1 MKEGAST
8 YPVEPWRITEEN
20 PSREDYIRNGTV
32 FFLGNGYLGIRG
44 GMEEHDFRTSP
55 VHKGTYI
62 NGFYETEPIVYGES
76 AYGFA
81 REKQVMLNLADATE
95 IVLRIPTPG
104 GGDLFSPDTGV
115 FHSARRYLD
124 MKAGLLQR
132 EITWESPSGALF
144 DIQITRMVS
153 LVRRHLACIVYRVR
167 PLRAPAVVE
176 FSSVL
181 NGRTENA
188 RSGDDPRGGSGLPVD
203 TLKTLH
209 ILGKD
214 LGAEVVQVTRHS
226 GLKYACRTEHVLIRG
241 TPGTVRCTEEE
252 DRVVHTVEASAD
264 RGENILLVKYIAYA
278 STRDNVPEEPL
289 TVVRAEINRAV
300 IAGIEKLKAE
310 HGKYL
315 QHFWSRADVRIEGND
330 ALQQGLR
337 FNLLALLQSAGRD
350 GIRSIA
356 AKGLS
361 GEGYEGQYFWDTE
374 IYVLPFLIYTFPG
387 IARSLL
393 HYRYSILD
401 KARERAAVLSE
412 KGALFPW
419 RTITGEEASA
429 FFPAG
434 TAQYHINA
442 DIVYGLEKY
451 IHATGDMEF
460 LEEYGAEIAVETAR
474 LWMSLGSFIPEKG
487 GRFCLNCVT
496 GPDEYTALVNN
507 NTYTNIMARGNLEFA
522 GKSARYV
529 QEKKQETW
537 NKLRE
542 RLGVTDDEIEGWK
555 TAAENMY
562 IPYDRKK
569 GLHPQDDAFL
579 DKERWDFDN
588 TPPENYPLLLHYHPL
603 VIYRHQV
610 LKQPDVVLAAVLR
623 GDCFSK
629 ADKRRNFLYYDPLTT
644 GDSSL
649 GPCIQCVA
657 AAEIGDTE
665 KAYRYFMKT
674 ARMDLDDINKNV
686 KDGVHTAA
694 MAGTWIS
701 IIYGFGGMREKEDT
715 LSFDPDLPADW
726 KSLEFRV
733 AFRGNEL
740 GVLISHDS
748 VKYSLLAGEGFTF
761 IHRKTPI
768 SLGPG
773 ESRSVSLAPSLEAV
787 LFDLDGVVTD
797 TAEYH
802 YRAWKRLTDE
812 LGIPFDRDVNEQLR
826 GIGRRESFEIILEHA
841 GVSLGDEDIT
851 RHIGT
856 KNEYYRELLAGLT
869 PEDILPGIRNFMAD
883 LRRRKIRTAL
893 ISASRNAPY
902 ILKKLQLQDV
912 FDVFVGPDEVTIGKP
927 DPEICFIAA
936 EKLGVPCD
944 HCIGIEDAAAGVE
957 SIQAAGM
964 LAVGIGPAA
973 GNADLPLQGTE
984 NISFEALS
992 AAFKRVQRVH
1002 DNFVYYVRRV

>member
-1 MKEGAST
+1 MKKETSA

-20 PSREDYIRNGTV
+20 PTREDYIRNGTV

-44 GMEEHDFRTSP
+44 GMEEHEFSSSP

-95 IVLRIPTPG
+95 IVLRIPTPD
-104 GGDLFSPDTGV
+104 GGDLFSPDIGV
-115 FHSARRYLD
+115 FHASRRYLD

-176 FSSVL
+176 FSSAL

-188 RSGDDPRGGSGLPVD
+188 RFGDDPRGGSGLPVD

-214 LGAEVVQVTRHS
+214 LGAELVQVTGRS
-226 GLKYACRTEHVLIRG
+226 GLEYACGTDHILTRG
-241 TPGTVRCTEEE
+241 SLGTVGCTEEE

-264 RGENILLVKYIAYA
+264 RGEDIVLVKYIAYA
-278 STRDNVPEEPL
+278 STRDDGQEKPL
-289 TVVRAEINRAV
+289 DVVRTEISGALT
-300 IAGIEKLKAE
+300 AGIEKLKVE
-310 HGKYL
+310 HGEYL
-315 QHFWSRADVRIEGND
+315 QHFWSRADVRIEGD
-330 ALQQGLR
+330 DTLQQGLR

-374 IYVLPFLIYTFPG
+374 IYVLPFLIYTFPDT
-387 IARSLL
+387 ARSLL

-442 DIVYGLEKY
+442 DIVYGIEKY

-460 LEEYGAEIAVETAR
+460 LEEFGTEMAIETAR
-474 LWMSLGSFIPEKG
+474 LWMSLGSYIPEKN

-507 NTYTNIMARGNLEFA
+507 NTYTNIMARGNLECA
-522 GKSARYV
+522 CASVRHVK
-529 QEKKQETW
+529 EKKPETW
-537 NKLRE
+537 KKLRE
-542 RLGVTDDEIEGWK
+542 RLRVTDEEIEGWR
-555 TAAENMY
+555 AAAYNMY

-569 GLHPQDDAFL
+569 GLHLQDDAFL

-649 GPCIQCVA
+649 GPCIQSVA

-701 IIYGFGGMREKEDT
+701 IIYGFVGMREWEDT
-715 LSFDPDLPADW
+715 LSFDPKLPVDW
-726 KSLEFRV
+726 KSLEFRIV
-733 AFRGNEL
+733 FRGNEL
-740 GVLISHDS
+740 GVLLSRDS
-748 VKYSLLAGEGFTF
+748 VEYSLLGGEGFTF

-768 SLGPG
+768 SLAPG
-773 ESRSVSLAPSLEAV
+773 ESRRVSLAPTLEAV

-802 YRAWKRLTDE
+802 YRAWKRLTEE

-841 GVSLGDEDIT
+841 GVSLSEQDIT

-856 KNEYYRELLAGLT
+856 KNEYYRELLADLR
-869 PEDILPGIRNFMAD
+869 PKDILPGIRNFISD

-902 ILKKLQLQDV
+902 ILKKLDLEDS

-927 DPEICFIAA
+927 DPEICFKAA
-936 EKLGVPCD
+936 EKLGVPCN

-973 GNADLPLQGTE
+973 KKADLPLQGTG
-984 NISFEALS
+984 NITFQALY
-992 AAFKRVQRVH
+992 AAFKRME
-1002 DNFVYYVRRV
+1002 